1 MNHHISN
8 SDGIQEY
15 LLILSSGLTEYESW
29 LCSLLTHMLSALI
42 FNVVLTGVIK
52 LPPHMQLN
60 SSTSYGPVWLCTSVL
75 SRIGIALVASAISQ
89 RYCRKITRCYGTE
102 VLSTSVWDRGRK
114 PQERRLFGSQFHQWE
129 ASIISKGRQFVSFE
143 AWAGGSMALRS
154 FCRARS
160 LKITRSL
167 LLLPAAGSV
176 VDVATP
182 PKELLVTQVSQSCD
196 GGLARSCSWEA
207 LTS

>member
-1 MNHHISN
+1 M
-8 SDGIQEY
+8 
-15 LLILSSGLTEYESW
+15 EYESW

-42 FNVVLTGVIK
+42 FNVVLMGVIK

-60 SSTSYGPVWLCTSVL
+60 SSTSYGPVWLSTTCVL

-89 RYCRKITRCYGTE
+89 QYCRKITRCYGTE

-114 PQERRLFGSQFHQWE
+114 PQEWRLSGSQLHQWE
-129 ASIISKGRQFVSFE
+129 ASIISKGRQFVSFKT
-143 AWAGGSMALRS
+143 WAGGSRALRT

-160 LKITRSL
+160 LKITCSL

-196 GGLARSCSWEA
+196 GGLGRSCSWEA